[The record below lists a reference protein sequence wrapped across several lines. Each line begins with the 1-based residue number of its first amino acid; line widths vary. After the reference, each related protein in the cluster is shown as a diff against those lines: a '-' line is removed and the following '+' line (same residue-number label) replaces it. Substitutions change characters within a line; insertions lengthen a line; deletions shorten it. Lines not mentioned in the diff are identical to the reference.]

1 MTGDPKLVTL
11 DDLQAY
17 VDEELTPDRRA
28 EVEAHLAQSPDDAER
43 VSAYRRQNRA
53 LRAALAGIGNE
64 AVPAAML
71 AVLQDRPP
79 VREITWLPRVAAA
92 LVFFVIGGGVG
103 GVFGWGYDKLPFLD
117 HEERRFLKEAVAAHQ
132 VYAADRR
139 HAVEVAAIEREYL
152 QTWLTR
158 RLGVPI
164 MAPDLSEAGL
174 RLLGGRLIST
184 VNGPAALLVYE
195 TAEGE
200 RVTCYITA
208 EAQRLAP
215 GKVFLEDEATVSLA
229 WPTSNL
235 AYAVSG
241 AASRERLAEIAGM
254 VNREL
259 KRLEDS

>member
-1 MTGDPKLVTL
+1 MSSDPKMVSL

-17 VDEELTPDRRA
+17 VDEELTPERRA
-28 EVEAHLAQSPDDAER
+28 EVETHLAQSPDDAER

-71 AVLQDRPP
+71 AILQDRPP

-92 LVFFVIGGGVG
+92 FLFLAIGGALG
-103 GVFGWGYDKLPFLD
+103 GTLGWGYDKLPFLNM
-117 HEERRFLKEAVAAHQ
+117 EEKRFLREAVAAHQ
-132 VYAADRR
+132 VYAIDRR
-139 HAVEVAAIEREYL
+139 HAVEVAGIERDYL
-152 QTWLTR
+152 QSWLTQ

-164 MAPDLSEAGL
+164 FAPDLSDAGL

-195 TAEGE
+195 TDEGE

-208 EAQRLAP
+208 EVNRLAP
-215 GKVFLEDEATVSLA
+215 GKVFMEDEATVSLA
-229 WPTSNL
+229 WPTRHL

-259 KRLEDS
+259 KQFEES

>member
-1 MTGDPKLVTL
+1 MSNGPKMVTL

-17 VDEELTPDRRA
+17 VDEELTPERRA
-28 EVEAHLAQSPDDAER
+28 EVETHLAQSPDDAER
-43 VSAYRRQNRA
+43 VSAYRRQNRS
-53 LRAALAGIGNE
+53 LRAALAGVGNE
-64 AVPAAML
+64 AVPASML

-92 LVFFVIGGGVG
+92 FLFLAVG
-103 GVFGWGYDKLPFLD
+103 GALGGALGWGYDKLPFLD
-117 HEERRFLKEAVAAHQ
+117 VEEKRFLREAVAAHQ
-132 VYAADRR
+132 IYAVDRR
-139 HAVEVAAIEREYL
+139 HAVEVAAIERDYL

-174 RLLGGRLIST
+174 NLLGGRLIST

-208 EAQRLAP
+208 EAKRLAP
-215 GKVFLEDEATVSLA
+215 GKVFLEDEATVALA
-229 WPTSNL
+229 WPTSSL
-235 AYAVSG
+235 SYAVSG
-241 AASRERLAEIAGM
+241 AASRERLAEIAGV

-259 KRLEDS
+259 KQLEDG